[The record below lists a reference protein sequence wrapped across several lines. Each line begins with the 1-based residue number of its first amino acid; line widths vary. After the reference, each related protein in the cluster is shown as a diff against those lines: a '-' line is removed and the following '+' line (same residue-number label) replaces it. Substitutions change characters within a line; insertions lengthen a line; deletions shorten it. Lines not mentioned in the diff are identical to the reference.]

1 MVFSFLIKI
10 LGHFSFGGNF
20 ADDEECFALSTSC
33 SVNVTVLGDLSC
45 LFYTV
50 KPNNF
55 KEKKLVDFAVRNVN
69 EFLVLGIVGK
79 CHYLV

>member
-1 MVFSFLIKI
+1 METPGNGLLILIKI

-45 LFYTV
+45 
-50 KPNNF
+50 F
-55 KEKKLVDFAVRNVN
+55 KT
-69 EFLVLGIVGK
+69 
-79 CHYLV
+79 